1 MIHPIQ
7 DRVLVKPA
15 VVELSSV
22 IFVQNKEKF
31 NQGTVVAVGPGKIDK
46 FGRRKPLDAKPGDRI
61 RYGNGTYLD
70 WPIVEHEGELGKSE
84 NGRLWDANLPL
95 AQNE

>member
-1 MIHPIQ
+1 MISPIQ

-22 IFVQNKEKF
+22 IFVQNTDKY

-46 FGRRKPLDAKPGDRI
+46 FGRRKPLDAKPGDTI

-70 WPIVEHEGELGKSE
+70 WPIVEYESE
-84 NGRLWDANLPL
+84 KYQIIQEADICWIEQATE
-95 AQNE
+95 Q

>member
-1 MIHPIQ
+1 MISPIQ

-22 IFVQNKEKF
+22 IFVQNTEKY
-31 NQGTVVAVGPGKIDK
+31 NQGTVVAVGPGKVDK
-46 FGRRKPLDAKPGDRI
+46 FGRRQPLDAKPGDTI

-70 WPIVEHEGELGKSE
+70 WPIVEYEGEKYQIIQE
-84 NGRLWDANLPL
+84 ADICWIEQATE
-95 AQNE
+95 Q